1 MNEEE
6 TYTWPLS
13 GNHTVE
19 NIGRAILR
27 LSVTPNLET
36 FGHRYVIPAGAI
48 QKSDP
53 IKPTHRMKKHLL

>member
-13 GNHTVE
+13 GKFSP
-19 NIGRAILR
+19 RAILR